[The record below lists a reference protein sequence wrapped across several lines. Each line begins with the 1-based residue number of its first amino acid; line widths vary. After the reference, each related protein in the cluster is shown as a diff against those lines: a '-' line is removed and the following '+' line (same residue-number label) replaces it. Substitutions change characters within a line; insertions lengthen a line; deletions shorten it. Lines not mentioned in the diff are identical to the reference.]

1 MADYKGIVEKY
12 YEKFLTAKGN
22 QYIAGMY
29 AIQRVIQLIDT
40 YDIKR
45 VLEVGGGIGTFS
57 YVVTKYAEERKK
69 HIKYDLT
76 EADEFC
82 VSQIKKNFSEDIN
95 KITIYNAIEDVN
107 HNEKYDLIII
117 DGQDES
123 MAKVKN
129 MATSRA
135 IIFIE
140 GARES
145 TLHKMDSLFPDSIR
159 VESIS
164 LYKPKKGPHDPNL
177 WSTGGGLIFTNP
189 TFSQKIDA
197 YTEKVYTSLKFRV
210 LRKFKS

>member
-1 MADYKGIVEKY
+1 MADYKSIVEKY
-12 YEKFLTAKGN
+12 YKKFLTAEGN

-29 AIQRVIQLIDT
+29 AIERVIKLIDT

-57 YVVTKYAEERKK
+57 YVITKYAQQENKN
-69 HIKYDLT
+69 IKYDLT
-76 EADEFC
+76 EADAFC
-82 VSQIKKNFSEDIN
+82 LTQIKKNFGEDID
-95 KITIYNAIEDVN
+95 KITIYNAIEDLN

-123 MAKVKN
+123 MAKVKD
-129 MATSRA
+129 MAATNA

-145 TLHKMDSLFPDSIR
+145 TLNKMDTLFPNNIR
-159 VESIS
+159 AESIS
-164 LYKPKKGPHDPNL
+164 LYKPKEGPHDPNL
-177 WSTGGGLIFTNP
+177 WSTGGGLIFINP
-189 TFSQKIDA
+189 TMSQKLDA

-210 LRKFKS
+210 LRKLKS